1 VFGIA
6 SAILFAVLMG
16 VASIFSRRG
25 MEQASFFAL
34 LVVSLTVA
42 SPIFLGITVLTTGFA
57 NAPIDGIVLAA
68 AGAVV
73 GSVIGRSLYFLG
85 INYLGP
91 GKSLSINSTAPLYAA
106 LLAWVVLEESITAL
120 VLVGTVGIVLG
131 IVTLSR
137 DVRTQTNRE
146 DHSLLVALFPL
157 VGAIFAAVAVTL
169 RKLALT
175 AGLVPIEAATVNF
188 TMGLVVVAPLLA
200 TRFRRSLFEID
211 REPLRNFIIASCLM
225 TVAFVFYFV
234 GLELTNA
241 SIFFPLIQTQPLIAV
256 ILSAVF
262 LRDLEIISRW
272 TALGSAII
280 VAGAALVVIG

>member
-1 VFGIA
+1 VYGIA
-6 SAILFAVLMG
+6 SAILFAALMG

-34 LVVSLTVA
+34 LVVSLVVA
-42 SPIFLGITVLTTGFA
+42 SPIFLAITFLTTGFA
-57 NAPIDGIVLAA
+57 NAPVDGVLLAA
-68 AGAVV
+68 AGAVA
-73 GSVIGRSLYFLG
+73 GSVLGRSMYFLG

-91 GKSLSINSTAPLYAA
+91 GKSLSINATSPLYAA
-106 LLAWVVLEESITAL
+106 LLAWVVLEESIT
-120 VLVGTVGIVLG
+120 VFVIVGTVGIVLG

-137 DVRTQTNRE
+137 DVRTQTNQE

-169 RKLALT
+169 RKLALS

-188 TMGLVVVAPLLA
+188 TMGLVVVAPFMA
-200 TRFRRSLFEID
+200 TRWRDSLVEID
-211 REPLRNFIIASCLM
+211 REPLKNFVIASCLM
-225 TVAFVFYFV
+225 AGAFVFYFV

-241 SIFFPLIQTQPLIAV
+241 SIFFPLIQTQPLMAV
-256 ILSAVF
+256 ILSAIF
-262 LRDLEIISRW
+262 LRDLEVISRW

-280 VAGAALVVIG
+280 VVGAALVVIG